1 MEEASMRFLLSI
13 FCQSFTQAGF
23 YYLMSLVVIH
33 LSLAPSLNPF
43 SRSSRSSSGRHSSSH
58 SRHDR
63 SVAKGVREGSRGR
76 MTKPDEM

>member
-33 LSLAPSLNPF
+33 LSLAPYAFQSVTSSVGSLLPATE
-43 SRSSRSSSGRHSSSH
+43 H
-58 SRHDR
+58 
-63 SVAKGVREGSRGR
+63 E
-76 MTKPDEM
+76 